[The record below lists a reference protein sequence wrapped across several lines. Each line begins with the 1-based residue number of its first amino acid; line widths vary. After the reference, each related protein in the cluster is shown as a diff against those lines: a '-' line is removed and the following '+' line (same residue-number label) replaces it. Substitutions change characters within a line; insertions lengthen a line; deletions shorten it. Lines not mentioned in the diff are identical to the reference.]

1 MPRANRRRFMSRVR
15 VYVQVCVR
23 DLHILSPSAA
33 MSLLLADRENRGQ
46 GGQGGQTTEEE
57 RRPGPGSRGSEGVRE
72 ETPAE
77 ERCGPGSKGAGE
89 KNPDEERPSENTSVE
104 GGGRNDTEKERRDIS
119 ERGRK
124 RKGKRVREEEGE
136 EEEERSERGG
146 AAVEEAEQS
155 GGGGDTKRRR
165 TGEQGG
171 AASPSEQ
178 GLMGREAE
186 PPSSDPCVSLVFRV
200 DSKQGVALR
209 NHQLSSC
216 AAPGLSLS
224 FVATATCLGRAQG
237 WERDPRNAPPLER
250 ELGAPCSQVTHCIER
265 CR

>member
-1 MPRANRRRFMSRVR
+1 MPRANRRRFMSCIR

-23 DLHILSPSAA
+23 DLHILSPSTA
-33 MSLLLADRENRGQ
+33 MSLLLAHRENRGQ
-46 GGQGGQTTEEE
+46 GRQTTDEE
-57 RRPGPGSRGSEGVRE
+57 RRPEPGSRGSEGVRE

-104 GGGRNDTEKERRDIS
+104 GGRRNDTEKERRDIS

-146 AAVEEAEQS
+146 AAEEAEQS

-224 FVATATCLGRAQG
+224 FVAMVTCLGRAQG